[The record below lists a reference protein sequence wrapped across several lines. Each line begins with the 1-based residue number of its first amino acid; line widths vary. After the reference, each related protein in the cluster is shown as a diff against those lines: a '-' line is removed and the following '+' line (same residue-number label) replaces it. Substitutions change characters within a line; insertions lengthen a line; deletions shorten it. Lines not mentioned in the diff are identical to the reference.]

1 MRQGALLAASMV
13 LMQNSEHADDS
24 KQAEHRKRLAKVVGD
39 KHEEV
44 TRTRTPTPTL
54 TLTRTRTLTLT
65 RTRTPNPT
73 PTLTLT
79 LQVMAK
85 FGAILATGLLD
96 AGGRNV
102 TISLMSKSG
111 QKQMGGIVG
120 MAVFTHFW

>member
-1 MRQGALLAASMV
+1 VDYVRQGALLAASMV

-44 TRTRTPTPTL
+44 TRTLALALPLTP
-54 TLTRTRTLTLT
+54 TRTL
-65 RTRTPNPT
+65 T